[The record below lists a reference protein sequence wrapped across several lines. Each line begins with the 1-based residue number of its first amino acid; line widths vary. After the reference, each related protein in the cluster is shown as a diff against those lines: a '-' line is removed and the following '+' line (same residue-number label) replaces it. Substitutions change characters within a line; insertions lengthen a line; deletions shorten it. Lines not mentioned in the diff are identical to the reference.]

1 MRKLKTSFTI
11 LFLFVI
17 TSSLFAQVK
26 TEVNKDDLM
35 YRNGRINV
43 VVTILTVILCGLF
56 FYVWRLDKKITQL
69 ENND

>member
-1 MRKLKTSFTI
+1 MKNLKI
-11 LFLFVI
+11 FLTTLLLLIV
-17 TSSLFAQVK
+17 TNSLFAQVK
-26 TEVNKDDLM
+26 TEVNKNDLM